1 MNPMKKIRTY
11 LMVALVS
18 VSFFSC
24 DLPSR
29 FIVGTTLIA
38 PLGPRTG
45 APASG
50 YLWIDGD
57 WFWNGRGYSWRDGY
71 WSNPQIG
78 YQWQPGSWKKKQGGY
93 QWRPGRWK

>member
-1 MNPMKKIRTY
+1 MKKIRTY

-24 DLPSR
+24 DLTSR
-29 FIVGTTLIA
+29 FVVGTTLIA